1 MIDLDHVSFGTHD
14 ALATAQRLRRDY
26 GATAVF
32 GETLPEFRYLTLYL
46 GTAEEGGFFEL
57 LDAKISLLGK
67 KIHSQRERGLEVRD
81 YETRHEYLVKTR
93 EELRQ
98 TINDLDGEE
107 FKVRCQLTVD
117 NA

>member
-1 MIDLDHVSFGTHD
+1 MVSIDLVHNNYTSNESHD
-14 ALATAQRLRRDY
+14 LI
-26 GATAVF
+26 
-32 GETLPEFRYLTLYL
+32 
-46 GTAEEGGFFEL
+46 FEL

-67 KIHSQRERGLEVRD
+67 KIHSQRERGLEVQD

-98 TINDLDGEE
+98 KLQGLGGEE
-107 FKVRCQLTVD
+107 FKVHCQLTVD

>member
-1 MIDLDHVSFGTHD
+1 MVSIDLVHNNYTSNESHD
-14 ALATAQRLRRDY
+14 LI
-26 GATAVF
+26 
-32 GETLPEFRYLTLYL
+32 
-46 GTAEEGGFFEL
+46 FEL

-67 KIHSQRERGLEVRD
+67 KIHSQRERGLEVQD

-98 TINDLDGEE
+98 TLNALDGEE